1 MSRLKTF
8 KFKIFEHWFG
18 GTNERILEV
27 KAAHAKS
34 ALKKC
39 IQIQGNRSWEI
50 VPLETKRT
58 FGIVVTDQGEF
69 PYDNSDDGGAE

>member
-1 MSRLKTF
+1 MSHLKTF

-18 GTNERILEV
+18 GTNARIIEV

-39 IQIQGNRSWEI
+39 IQIQGNRDWEI
-50 VPLETKRT
+50 VPLTAARNGE
-58 FGIVVTDQGEF
+58 QGE
-69 PYDNSDDGGAE
+69 